1 MRRRDFVRLT
11 GATGVSIALAGCAG
25 DGGDG
30 GDSGDGG
37 GSDGGDGGSDGS
49 DGSDGGEDGDD
60 GGDSSDGAST
70 SGGSGPVTIGVLG
83 PKSGPLSRLN
93 SFYTAN
99 IELAINQINSG
110 GNFVHDGGGLDIGGS
125 TREIEYVY
133 YDTESK
139 PNVGVSAAERLIEQD
154 GVSVILGA
162 MSSTTTLAIMDVLE
176 RSEVPGITSVS
187 VNEKITGS
195 EGNEWMFR
203 NKDTDSMRAKY
214 ISQAIGQELGFE
226 SVGMIGPNNDF
237 GLGRMDAFS
246 TALSEH
252 GVETLTQQSFNQ
264 EANSFLSELESI
276 KAEEPDALYMVLN
289 DPTHGVQM
297 VPQAAQVGFESMI
310 GTGPLGTPETPEKV
324 GDPLDGTYIEITF
337 PNEAKGSADHV
348 TTWANNLE
356 SATNGEV
363 PPNYIGAPTYDAIN
377 AIADSME
384 RAGEVAPGP
393 IRDAMAETNMRGVYP
408 YPEFKL
414 GFNDS
419 NQAEVVAGLGRWQKS
434 DSEWSLTVQ
443 TGPFASN

>member
-1 MRRRDFVRLT
+1 MRRRSFIRSI
-11 GATGVSIALAGCAG
+11 GAAGIGITLAGCSG

-30 GDSGDGG
+30 GNSDGGSDGGGSDGG
-37 GSDGGDGGSDGS
+37 GSDGGDGG
-49 DGSDGGEDGDD
+49 DGG
-60 GGDSSDGAST
+60 DGAST

-99 IELAINQINSG
+99 IDLAIDQINNG
-110 GNFVHDGGGLDIGGS
+110 GNLVHDGGGIDVGGT
-125 TREIEYVY
+125 TRDVEYVY

-176 RSEVPGITSVS
+176 REQVPGITSVS

-195 EGNEWMFR
+195 EGHDWMFR

-214 ISQAIGQELGFE
+214 ISQAIAEEIGFG
-226 SVGMIGPNNDF
+226 SVGMIAPNNDF
-237 GLGRMDAFS
+237 GIGRMDAFES
-246 TALSEH
+246 ALGDN
-252 GVETLTQQSFNQ
+252 GVETLTKQSFNQ
-264 EANSFLSELESI
+264 EAQSFLAELESI

-297 VPQAAQVGFESMI
+297 VPQARQVGFENMV
-310 GTGPLGTPETPEKV
+310 GTGPLGTPDTPEKV
-324 GDPLDGTYIEITF
+324 GDPLEGTHIEITF
-337 PNEAKGSADHV
+337 PNEAKGSAEHV
-348 TTWANNLE
+348 TQWANDLE
-356 SATNGEV
+356 AATDGQV

-377 AIADSME
+377 AIADSVS

-393 IRDAMAETNMRGVYP
+393 IRDAMADASVMGVFP
-408 YPEFKL
+408 YPEFTL
-414 GFNDS
+414 EFNEN
-419 NQAEVVAGLGRWQKS
+419 NQAEVVAGIGQWQK
-434 DSEWSLTVQ
+434 DGGEWSLTVQ
-443 TGPFASN
+443 TGPFA

>member
-11 GATGVSIALAGCAG
+11 GAAGVSIALAGCAG

-30 GDSGDGG
+30 DGSDGGESGDGG
-37 GSDGGDGGSDGS
+37 GSDGSG
-49 DGSDGGEDGDD
+49 GGEDGSD

-99 IELAINQINSG
+99 IELAIDQINGG

-125 TREIEYVY
+125 TREVEYVY

-162 MSSTTTLAIMDVLE
+162 MSSTTTLAIMGVLE
-176 RSEVPGITSVS
+176 RAEVPGITSVS

-195 EGNEWMFR
+195 EGNRWMFR
-203 NKDTDSMRAKY
+203 NKDTDSMRAKF

-237 GLGRMDAFS
+237 GIGRMDAFS
-246 TALSEH
+246 KALSEQ
-252 GVETLTQQSFNQ
+252 GVETLTKQSFNQ
-264 EANSFLSELESI
+264 EAQSFLSELESI
-276 KAEEPDALYMVLN
+276 KAEDPDALYMVLN

-297 VPQAAQVGFESMI
+297 VPQAAQVGFENMI
-310 GTGPLGTPETPEKV
+310 GTGPLGTPQTPEKV
-324 GDPLDGTYIEITF
+324 GDPLQGTYIEITF
-337 PNEAKGSADHV
+337 PNQAKGTAEHV
-348 TTWANNLE
+348 TTWADNLE
-356 SATNGEV
+356 SATDGEV

-377 AIADSME
+377 AIADSMR

-393 IRDAMAETNMRGVYP
+393 IRDAMADTEMLGVYP
-408 YPEFKL
+408 YPEFTL
-414 GFNDS
+414 QFDEN
-419 NQAEVVAGLGRWQKS
+419 NQAQVVAGLGRWQKENG
-434 DSEWSLTVQ
+434 EWSLTVQ